1 MLTVSTYNNN
11 VNSVNIFYD
20 MKYHH
25 GDLKG
30 ALVKS
35 ACIVC
40 EKSGYEKLSLRSIAK
55 EANVSQTAPYRHFK
69 TKQDLLAEVA
79 KCGFEELRQ
88 NMKKSL
94 QKNKDLNAK
103 EKFIEMG
110 MEYLNFGL
118 NKQKTFDLMNHADL
132 YFPDFP
138 ELEKSANSTFALLVD
153 GMLNLMPNLSEDELK
168 SECIKNWAM
177 ITGLVSILRK
187 ETDEAS
193 ETPAGIAIDF
203 VKKDV
208 KKFLETVISS

>member
-1 MLTVSTYNNN
+1 
-11 VNSVNIFYD
+11 
-20 MKYHH
+20 
-25 GDLKG
+25 
-30 ALVKS
+30 
-35 ACIVC
+35 
-40 EKSGYEKLSLRSIAK
+40 
-55 EANVSQTAPYRHFK
+55 
-69 TKQDLLAEVA
+69 
-79 KCGFEELRQ
+79 
-88 NMKKSL
+88 
-94 QKNKDLNAK
+94 
-103 EKFIEMG
+103 

-138 ELEKSANSTFALLVD
+138 ELEKSANATFALLVD

-193 ETPAGIAIDF
+193 ETPPSIAIDF